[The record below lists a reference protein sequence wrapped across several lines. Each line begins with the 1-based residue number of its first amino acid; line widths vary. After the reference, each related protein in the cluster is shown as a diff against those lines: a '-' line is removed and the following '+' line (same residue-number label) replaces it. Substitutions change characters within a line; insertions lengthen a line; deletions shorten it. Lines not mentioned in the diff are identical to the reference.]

1 MQACICMCAC
11 VYRGIIRVA
20 KSFLQFSFAYSLHD
34 FDNQV
39 FVPFKIL
46 LQHAFLEFRPR
57 VSILIYH
64 RFIAPSRMTIKKKE
78 KKENNFLTISKYNFI
93 PFPEIL

>member
-1 MQACICMCAC
+1 MRVCLC

-39 FVPFKIL
+39 FVPLKIL
-46 LQHAFLEFRPR
+46 LQHVFLEFRPNTA
-57 VSILIYH
+57 VLE
-64 RFIAPSRMTIKKKE
+64 FPS
-78 KKENNFLTISKYNFI
+78 
-93 PFPEIL
+93 